1 MKKKNKEGKL
11 IKAEE
16 LNVILDRTIG
26 FVENCDTKASIVLA
40 LFGVIL
46 TVICA
51 SNITNSIV
59 NIADKVK
66 ENINGGGCLYILC
79 VMVAVLLVTI
89 SIIELLL
96 VIGAKIDKTGL
107 DSKIYFKDISE
118 NVNCCTYGNKIKEL
132 SEDSYIDDIITQ
144 IYINAQIC
152 TKKYERYNVAIKFGA
167 VGTIMFA
174 ILYFIGIFIYYR

>member
-1 MKKKNKEGKL
+1 MKKKNKEKKQ
-11 IKAEE
+11 INTEE
-16 LNVILDRTIG
+16 LNAILDRTIG

-51 SNITNSIV
+51 SNITNSIGD
-59 NIADKVK
+59 IADKVK
-66 ENINGGGCLYILC
+66 ENVNSGGCLYILC
-79 VMVAVLLVTI
+79 VIVAAIIMMI

-107 DSKIYFKDISE
+107 DSKIYFRDISE
-118 NVNCCTYGNKIKEL
+118 NVNCCTYGSKIKEL

-144 IYINAQIC
+144 IYINSQIC
-152 TKKYERYNVAIKFGA
+152 TKKYERYNLAIIFGT

-174 ILYFIGIFIYYR
+174 ILYFIGIFMY

>member
-1 MKKKNKEGKL
+1 MKKKNKERMQ
-11 IKAEE
+11 IRAEE

-26 FVENCDTKASIVLA
+26 FVEKCDTKASIVLA

-46 TVICA
+46 TVICV

-59 NIADKVK
+59 GIADKIK
-66 ENINGGGCLYILC
+66 ANINCGGCLYILC
-79 VMVAVLLVTI
+79 VIVAVFLMMI

-118 NVNCCTYGNKIKEL
+118 NVNCCIYGSKVKEL
-132 SEDSYIDDIITQ
+132 SEDSYIDDIIAQ

-152 TKKYERYNVAIKFGA
+152 TKKYERYNVAVKFGA

-174 ILYFIGIFIYYR
+174 ILYFIGIFMY

>member
-1 MKKKNKEGKL
+1 MKKNNKERKL

-26 FVENCDTKASIVLA
+26 FVQNCDTKASIVLA

-59 NIADKVK
+59 DIADKVK

-79 VMVAVLLVTI
+79 VMVAAIMVTI
-89 SIIELLL
+89 SVIELLL

-118 NVNCCTYGNKIKEL
+118 NVNCCIYGNKIKEL
-132 SEDSYIDDIITQ
+132 SEESYIDDIIAQ

-152 TKKYERYNVAIKFGA
+152 AKKYERYNMAIKFGT
-167 VGTIMFA
+167 VGTFMFA
-174 ILYFIGIFIYYR
+174 ILYFIGVFIY

>member
-1 MKKKNKEGKL
+1 MKKKNKERKQ

-46 TVICA
+46 TVLCA

-59 NIADKVK
+59 DIADKVK

-79 VMVAVLLVTI
+79 VIVAVILMTI

-96 VIGAKIDKTGL
+96 VIDAKIDKTGL

-118 NVNCCTYGNKIKEL
+118 NVNCCTYGSKIKVVGEQIL
-132 SEDSYIDDIITQ
+132 SQFQLAYKWSFSKCG
-144 IYINAQIC
+144 NP
-152 TKKYERYNVAIKFGA
+152 R
-167 VGTIMFA
+167 
-174 ILYFIGIFIYYR
+174 RW